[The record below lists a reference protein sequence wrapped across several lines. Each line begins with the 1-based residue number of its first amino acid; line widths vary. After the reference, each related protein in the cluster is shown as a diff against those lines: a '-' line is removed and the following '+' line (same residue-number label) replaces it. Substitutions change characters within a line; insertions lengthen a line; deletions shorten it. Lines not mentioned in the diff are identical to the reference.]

1 MATDVAEL
9 EALAKSESIGDLRR
23 AAELYAG
30 DLLDGISVHDPGF
43 EDWLASE
50 RARLREVTI
59 GVLGRL
65 TAGLAQSYF
74 CQKGLAVSLRCQD
87 VKRGCCLPTFQ
98 LTGLAKE
105 TPAT

>member
-1 MATDVAEL
+1 MSTDVAEL
-9 EALAKSESIGDLRR
+9 EALAGSESTGDLRQ
-23 AAELYAG
+23 AAKLYEG
-30 DLLDGISVHDPGF
+30 DLLEEVRYPGF

>member
-9 EALAKSESIGDLRR
+9 EALAGSESTGDLRQ
-23 AAELYAG
+23 AAKLYEG
-30 DLLDGISVHDPGF
+30 DLLEEVRYPGF

-74 CQKGLAVSLRCQD
+74 CQKGLAVSILASSSFRPMSAIMW
-87 VKRGCCLPTFQ
+87 GPTFINRRSSWR
-98 LTGLAKE
+98 
-105 TPAT
+105 